1 MGSAWRRYRPAH
13 FRRITR
19 RDPALDLLRV
29 IALARVVLWHVL
41 AATWMTFFAAIPLMF
56 FVAGTLL
63 DGSQRRRS
71 YRSVVFSRARRL
83 LVPLWAFGVV
93 VATATGI
100 RAHALGQSVRLTT
113 TAVMHATT
121 WVLPIVDPHG
131 SAWQGGWLS
140 GHLW

>member
-1 MGSAWRRYRPAH
+1 MGSAPRRYRPAH
-13 FRRITR
+13 FRQVTR

-63 DGSQRRRS
+63 DGSQRGRS
-71 YRSVVFSRARRL
+71 YRSVVLRRARRL
-83 LVPLWAFGVV
+83 LVPLWAYGVV

-100 RAHALGQSVRLTT
+100 RAQALGQPLRLTT
-113 TAVMHATT
+113 GAGVHATT
-121 WVLPIVDPHG
+121 WLLPVVDPAG
-131 SAWQGGWLS
+131 S
-140 GHLW
+140 

>member
-1 MGSAWRRYRPAH
+1 MGSAPRRYRPAH
-13 FRRITR
+13 FRQVTR

-71 YRSVVFSRARRL
+71 YRFSCTEVESRVVPWTPDRL
-83 LVPLWAFGVV
+83 
-93 VATATGI
+93 I
-100 RAHALGQSVRLTT
+100 HHQSLRQR
-113 TAVMHATT
+113 TAVMCADGACREYLLA
-121 WVLPIVDPHG
+121 LPHQNDRLIIEM
-131 SAWQGGWLS
+131 AQ
-140 GHLW
+140 